1 MLSIDVGARKVALHT
16 ALSAIEKQFGKGAI
30 MRLDGPAEAVEVI
43 PTGSVGLDLALGCGG
58 YPRGR
63 VIEIYGPEA
72 SGKTTLAL
80 HAMAEIQ
87 RLGGTAAFIDA
98 EHALDPSY
106 AARLGVRVPELILA
120 QPDDGEQALDI
131 VEALVRSTAVDL
143 VVVDSVAAL
152 VPKAE
157 IEGEMGDLQL
167 GSHAR
172 MMSKAMRKLVAIA
185 SRSATTVLFIN
196 QIRQKIGVTFG
207 PSEVTTGGNALKYYA
222 SIRLDV
228 RRVSTLKKAEVAVG
242 ARTRVKV
249 VKNKLAPPFRTVE
262 FDILYGT
269 GIHQVGEVIEL
280 AESQGGLVRHGTWYV
295 LGETRVGPGR
305 ERLLEHLDAH
315 PEVVVALRGQLSG
328 ERLRVVAEA

>member
-1 MLSIDVGARKVALHT
+1 MFSIDVAARKIALTT
-16 ALSAIEKQFGKGAI
+16 ALQGIEKQFGKGAI
-30 MRLDGPAEAVEVI
+30 MRLDGPAEAIEVI

-63 VIEIYGPEA
+63 IIEIYGPEA
-72 SGKTTLAL
+72 SGKTTLTL

-87 RLGGTAAFIDA
+87 RLGGTTAFIDA
-98 EHALDPSY
+98 EHALDPAY

-131 VEALVRSTAVDL
+131 VEALVRSAAVDL
-143 VVVDSVAAL
+143 VVIDSVAAL

-172 MMSKAMRKLVAIA
+172 MMSKAMRKLAAIA
-185 SRSATTVLFIN
+185 SRSSTTVIFIN

-222 SIRLDV
+222 SVRLDV
-228 RRVSTLKKAEVAVG
+228 RRVSTLKKADVAIG

-262 FDILYGT
+262 FDILYGV
-269 GIHQVGEVIEL
+269 GIHKVGEVIEL
-280 AESQGGLVRHGTWYV
+280 AEAQGTLQRHGTWYA

-315 PEVVVALRGQLSG
+315 PEVVLALRGQLSG

>member
-1 MLSIDVGARKVALHT
+1 MLSIDVAARKIALT
-16 ALSAIEKQFGKGAI
+16 SALSGIEKQFGKGAI
-30 MRLDGPAEAVEVI
+30 MRLDGPPEPVEVI
-43 PTGSVGLDLALGCGG
+43 PSGSVGLDLALGCGG

-63 VIEIYGPEA
+63 IIEIYGPEA
-72 SGKTTLAL
+72 SGKTTLSL

-98 EHALDPSY
+98 EHALDPAY
-106 AARLGVRVPELILA
+106 AARLGVRVPELILS

-131 VEALVRSTAVDL
+131 VEALVRSAAVDL
-143 VVVDSVAAL
+143 VVIDSVAAL

-157 IEGEMGDLQL
+157 IEGEMGDMQL
-167 GSHAR
+167 GLHAR
-172 MMSKAMRKLVAIA
+172 MMSKAMRKLAAIA
-185 SRSATTVLFIN
+185 SRSATTVIFIN

-222 SIRLDV
+222 SVRLDV
-228 RRVSTLKKAEVAVG
+228 RRVSTLKKADVAVG

-262 FDILYGT
+262 FDILYGV
-269 GIHQVGEVIEL
+269 GIHKVGEVIEL
-280 AESQGGLVRHGTWYV
+280 AEVQGALQRHGTWYA

-315 PEVVVALRGQLSG
+315 PEVVAALRGQLCAEG
-328 ERLRVVAEA
+328 LRAVAEA